1 MDGWD
6 TFPKR
11 EKEEE
16 EMLDAKKWMEK
27 VQPINALTFLLRFY
41 FETILF
47 NVLLGISK

>member
-1 MDGWD
+1 MDGIL
-6 TFPKR
+6 FQK
-11 EKEEE
+11 EKKKKK